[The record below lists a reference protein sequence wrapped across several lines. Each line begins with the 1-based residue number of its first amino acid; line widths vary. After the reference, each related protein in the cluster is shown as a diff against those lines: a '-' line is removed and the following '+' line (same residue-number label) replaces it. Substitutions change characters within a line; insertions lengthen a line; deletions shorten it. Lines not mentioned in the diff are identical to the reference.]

1 MKNKLFI
8 LLALLS
14 LYSCRNY
21 ESKEYI
27 TIENGAINDIIRQLI
42 NYDDMVKWNDF
53 DTTNTKILLTSTLG
67 TDIMNIDEP
76 EDFDRYFNINR
87 IKDSEMEYYKKLYSK
102 MIKNHKKER
111 EAFAPLTKGKLKERI
126 FDYQFEYSNLQIE
139 LIPEYSELKENEYGF
154 LYISRIIF
162 NRCFDKGY
170 LSYAFWCGEGCYW
183 SGNIEIIKVNGKWE
197 MSEEFSGRI
206 A

>member
-76 EDFDRYFNINR
+76 GDFDRYFNINR
-87 IKDSEMEYYKKLYSK
+87 IKDSEMEYYKKLYSE
-102 MIKNHKKER
+102 MVKNHKKER

-139 LIPEYSELKENEYGF
+139 LIPDCSELKENEYGF

-170 LSYAFWCGEGCYW
+170 LSYEFWCGEDCYW

-197 MSEEFSGRI
+197 MSEEFSGSI

>member
-76 EDFDRYFNINR
+76 EDFDRYFNVNR
-87 IKDSEMEYYKKLYSK
+87 IKDSEMEYYKKLYSE

-126 FDYQFEYSNLQIE
+126 FDYQLEYPNLQIE

-170 LSYAFWCGEGCYW
+170 LSYAFWCGEDCYW